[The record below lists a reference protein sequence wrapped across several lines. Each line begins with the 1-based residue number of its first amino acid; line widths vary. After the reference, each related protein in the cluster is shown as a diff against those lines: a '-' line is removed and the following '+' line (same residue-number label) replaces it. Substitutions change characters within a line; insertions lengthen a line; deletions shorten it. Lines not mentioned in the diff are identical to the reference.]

1 MAKENWYKETEV
13 NTKDNKID
21 KNYDAIGL
29 PGGPRA
35 LGPKKSQQKKIIND
49 KNMIRA
55 VMFVPYTPNGKL
67 AKLLRENEEKL
78 SELTSTKLKIV
89 ERTGTKLQDILT
101 KSNPWQGTDCT
112 RKNCLLC
119 HTKTRTGK
127 LQSQECS
134 KRNIVYETTC
144 ATCEARAR
152 QEIEESDLG
161 EKEKIEKIKS
171 MKLFKYVGES
181 NRSSYERGWEHLN
194 DLATLNPR
202 SHMLKHVLTHHPNE
216 DMFSVE
222 LGMSV
227 RKFCKSSFERQI
239 LESVTIQHERNN
251 HHLMN
256 SKSEY
261 NRCSL
266 PRLSTKMGDQEMKE
280 YKIEQEKDKQ
290 DEEILEKKIRTLR
303 KELNKSRMHPT
314 KESGPKPKR
323 GRLGLQT
330 T

>member
-1 MAKENWYKETEV
+1 M
-13 NTKDNKID
+13 
-21 KNYDAIGL
+21 
-29 PGGPRA
+29 
-35 LGPKKSQQKKIIND
+35 
-49 KNMIRA
+49 
-55 VMFVPYTPNGKL
+55 
-67 AKLLRENEEKL
+67 LR
-78 SELTSTKLKIV
+78 
-89 ERTGTKLQDILT
+89 
-101 KSNPWQGTDCT
+101 
-112 RKNCLLC
+112 
-119 HTKTRTGK
+119 
-127 LQSQECS
+127 
-134 KRNIVYETTC
+134 
-144 ATCEARAR
+144 
-152 QEIEESDLG
+152 
-161 EKEKIEKIKS
+161 
-171 MKLFKYVGES
+171 
-181 NRSSYERGWEHLN
+181 
-194 DLATLNPR
+194 
-202 SHMLKHVLTHHPNE
+202 HVLTHHPNE

-239 LESVTIQHERNN
+239 LESVTIQHERNY